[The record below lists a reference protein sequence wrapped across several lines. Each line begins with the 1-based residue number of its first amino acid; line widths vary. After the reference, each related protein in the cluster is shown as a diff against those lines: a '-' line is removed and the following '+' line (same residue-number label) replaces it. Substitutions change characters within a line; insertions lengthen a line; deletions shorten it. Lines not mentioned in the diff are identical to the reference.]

1 MRRVCSTR
9 FAVVMVLLVALLGIG
24 ACASAT
30 ANAGHARADPRG
42 PRASQADRRWIVA
55 AHQADMAEVQLGY
68 VAQLDGG
75 SRAIRAAGTMLLRD
89 HQALDR
95 TVVKVAQA
103 LGVSLPQFLTVQQS
117 EIGDRLTQE
126 TGHQFDH
133 DFTASMMTAHQS
145 LIAATRYEIAHG
157 SSAKIVTLARQTLP
171 VLIKHYKM
179 LQAAA
184 ATG

>member
-9 FAVVMVLLVALLGIG
+9 FAVVTVLFVALLGTG

-30 ANAGHARADPRG
+30 AARHARADPRG
-42 PRASQADRRWIVA
+42 PRVSQADRRWMVE

-126 TGHQFDH
+126 AGHQFDH